1 MLINGILITLSIL
14 LATKELIGLT
24 DSGFYRRLNTLLIV
38 LIVPLLS
45 FFILIVL
52 ITTINILK

>member
-45 FFILIVL
+45 FFILIVV